1 MPRPTMLL
9 VEDNPDHLEL
19 TMVTLQENGADH
31 EIIVARDGT
40 QALEYLFCEGAYS
53 GRPHDQPPE
62 LVMLDLDLPGISG
75 LEVMQRMRGD
85 PRTFFVPVVMLT
97 SSPESSKAVM
107 AFKGGL
113 NSYVRKPLHYRDFEE
128 KLEQVREY
136 WRTSNFA
143 PLVNLGS

>member
-1 MPRPTMLL
+1 MLL
-9 VEDNPDHLEL
+9 VEDNPDHVEL

-31 EIIVARDGT
+31 EIIVARDGSE
-40 QALEYLFCEGAYS
+40 ALDYLFCEGAYS
-53 GRPHDQPPE
+53 GRPNDQPPE
-62 LVMLDLDLPGISG
+62 LVMLDLGLPGISG

-97 SSPESSKAVM
+97 ATPENSKAVM

-113 NSYVRKPLHYRDFEE
+113 NSYVRKPLHFRDFEE
-128 KLEQVREY
+128 KLEQLREY

-143 PLVNLGS
+143 PLVNLGP

>member
-9 VEDNPDHLEL
+9 VEDNPDHVEL

-31 EIIVARDGT
+31 EIVVARDGT
-40 QALEYLFCEGAYS
+40 QALEYLFCEGAFS
-53 GRPHDQPPE
+53 NRPNDQPPE

-143 PLVNLGS
+143 PLVNLGP